1 MGTCVACCG
10 HEVTHEQMMK
20 SYWWRG
26 TDIDHY
32 QQKIVDVLVSGTLC
46 EKCVKSFGAVQAFS
60 YEEAMKILE
69 VE

>member
-1 MGTCVACCG
+1 MIYACCG

-20 SYWWRG
+20 SYWWRD
-26 TDIDHY
+26 TDIDHN
-32 QQKIVDVLVSGTLC
+32 QQKIVDGLACGPLC
-46 EKCVKSFGAVQAFS
+46 SKCAKSVGAVQAFS